1 MLIIDK
7 RGKPWRKKAMRS
19 ILAFG
24 VLLSLCGIANAASVH
39 HEHRRH
45 AVLRPHHQMSPSG
58 RASAFAYAP
67 RQHYRS
73 APYYQGYSEP
83 YYGASQGYA
92 PGEKE
97 RFLESVL
104 NPY

>member
-1 MLIIDK
+1 
-7 RGKPWRKKAMRS
+7 MRS
-19 ILAFG
+19 LLALG
-24 VLLSLCGIANAASVH
+24 VLISLCGSASAATVH
-39 HEHRRH
+39 HGHHRH
-45 AVLRPHHQMSPSG
+45 AILRPYHHIYPSG
-58 RASAFAYAP
+58 RASSFAYAP
-67 RQHYRS
+67 RRDYRS

>member
-1 MLIIDK
+1 MAIIEQA
-7 RGKPWRKKAMRS
+7 GKLPGAKKAMRS
-19 ILAFG
+19 ILALS
-24 VLLSLCGIANAASVH
+24 VLISLCGFANAATVNH
-39 HEHRRH
+39 GHRRH
-45 AVLRPHHQMSPSG
+45 AVLHPHHMYPSG
-58 RASAFAYAP
+58 RASGFAYAP

-104 NPY
+104 SPY

>member
-1 MLIIDK
+1 
-7 RGKPWRKKAMRS
+7 MRS
-19 ILAFG
+19 ILALS
-24 VLLSLCGIANAASVH
+24 VLISLCGVANAATVH
-39 HEHRRH
+39 HGHHRH
-45 AVLRPHHQMSPSG
+45 AVLRPHHHVYPSG
-58 RASAFAYAP
+58 RASGFAYARP
-67 RQHYRS
+67 QYYRS

>member
-1 MLIIDK
+1 
-7 RGKPWRKKAMRS
+7 MRS
-19 ILAFG
+19 ILALS
-24 VLLSLCGIANAASVH
+24 VLLSLCGVANAATGH
-39 HEHRRH
+39 HGHQRH
-45 AVLRPHHQMSPSG
+45 ALLRPHHHMYPSG
-58 RASAFAYAP
+58 RALGFAYAP
-67 RQHYRS
+67 RQYYRP
-73 APYYQGYSEP
+73 APYYRGYGEP